1 MHGAGH
7 GCPFC
12 IPLLWFIQND
22 SKQGIPLKSKSDY
35 FHLADEA
42 GVPLAPIIKLGFR
55 HLPCLSTQ
63 IAHYLFLFKKDTFKS

>member
-42 GVPLAPIIKLGFR
+42 GVPPNWVFATSHVSPHKLLII
-55 HLPCLSTQ
+55 
-63 IAHYLFLFKKDTFKS
+63 FKS